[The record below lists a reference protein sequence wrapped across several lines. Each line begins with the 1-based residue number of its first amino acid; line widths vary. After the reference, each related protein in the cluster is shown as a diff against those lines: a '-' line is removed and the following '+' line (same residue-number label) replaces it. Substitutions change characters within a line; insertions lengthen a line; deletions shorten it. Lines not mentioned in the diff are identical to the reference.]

1 LLTALPPGS
10 GRRNTTLA
18 HPTKS
23 RKRSNGG
30 ARYLEGH
37 GRAATARGDLPA
49 AAPRAPRTAR
59 AAAAGGRSMDVVDRT
74 ESSQAAYRRSSL
86 PRGVVAQQEIYLR
99 IVPRTLPP
107 IRPLCPSGGPP
118 ARGLGEMMSSRGPDP
133 SSVERES
140 TDVAL
145 EGIKRAV
152 DGHEAGR
159 CGSWSGRP
167 ASHAHT
173 GCRAPWPRA
182 T

>member
-1 LLTALPPGS
+1 
-10 GRRNTTLA
+10 
-18 HPTKS
+18 
-23 RKRSNGG
+23 
-30 ARYLEGH
+30 
-37 GRAATARGDLPA
+37 
-49 AAPRAPRTAR
+49 
-59 AAAAGGRSMDVVDRT
+59 MDVVDRT
-74 ESSQAAYRRSSL
+74 ESGQAAYRRSSL

-107 IRPLCPSGGPP
+107 VRPLCPSGGPP
-118 ARGLGEMMSSRGPDP
+118 ARGLDEMISSRGPDP

-140 TDVAL
+140 TGAAL

-152 DGHEAGR
+152 DGHKAGR

-182 T
+182 TRWFHVEGGGSKKRTARRTRERAVLGESSRGRISRRRAREMTRGGWLWNEEDGVFGQRILWN